1 MWSDFGNIF
10 IFIFWVQYKY
20 IQLIL
25 QRWDKLNNKKNEDK
39 FIIKKEKNT
48 NRRIIIRTTD
58 EMADEIFSIAKE
70 NGVSVNNLLIS
81 CIRYALDHR

>member
-1 MWSDFGNIF
+1 M
-10 IFIFWVQYKY
+10 
-20 IQLIL
+20 
-25 QRWDKLNNKKNEDK
+25 NNKENEDK

-70 NGVSVNNLLIS
+70 NGVSVNNLLVS

>member
-1 MWSDFGNIF
+1 MDNI
-10 IFIFWVQYKY
+10 
-20 IQLIL
+20 
-25 QRWDKLNNKKNEDK
+25 KNDDY
-39 FIIKKEKNT
+39 FVIKKEKNT

-81 CIRYALDHR
+81 CIKYALEHR

>member
-1 MWSDFGNIF
+1 M
-10 IFIFWVQYKY
+10 
-20 IQLIL
+20 
-25 QRWDKLNNKKNEDK
+25 NNNENKDK

-58 EMADEIFSIAKE
+58 EMADEIFNIARE
-70 NGVSVNNLLIS
+70 NGVSVNNLLVS

>member
-1 MWSDFGNIF
+1 M
-10 IFIFWVQYKY
+10 
-20 IQLIL
+20 
-25 QRWDKLNNKKNEDK
+25 NNKENKDR

-58 EMADEIFSIAKE
+58 EMADEIFNIAIE
-70 NGVSVNNLLIS
+70 NGVNVNNLLVS